1 MTVPDASNEN
11 SCLLSFYQYG
21 RQTNEDADKLNLL
34 NQVALQYLNEP
45 TFDQLRTKEQL
56 GYVVFSRPRSTRDI
70 ISCWFLIQSPTKDCL
85 HIRKRLDI
93 FLARMRTKVRNLS
106 DEEFTTNVN
115 SVKTSISEKDK
126 NLNEEFIRFWSYEL
140 GTHCYQFDR
149 QDA

>member
-1 MTVPDASNEN
+1 MDISTQSNNFHRLDMTVPDASNEN

-70 ISCWFLIQSPTKDCL
+70 ISAWFLI
-85 HIRKRLDI
+85 
-93 FLARMRTKVRNLS
+93 
-106 DEEFTTNVN
+106 
-115 SVKTSISEKDK
+115 
-126 NLNEEFIRFWSYEL
+126 
-140 GTHCYQFDR
+140 
-149 QDA
+149 